1 MEGVNLTIILV
12 SLLILFSRM
21 DFKHKI
27 IQWNCRGL
35 KPNFN
40 EVSLLISEYN
50 PSVFCFQETFLKPDD
65 NISLKGFNIYNY
77 VHTDCLRPSGGASV
91 FVKSSFPQRKIDL
104 QTELQATAVSV
115 TLDKEITICSVYIP
129 PSFSLNSQHLD
140 SLLQQLPSPYIILGD
155 LGEKALLTLHV
166 VTEMHFFT
174 SEKPK
179 KYHAWSCQNVC
190 DALTFL
196 LDNIFIRFG
205 TKLYRQVVGIPMGT
219 NCAPLVADLFLFCYE
234 RDFMMSLSDDKQAD
248 VIDAFNTTSR
258 YLDDILN
265 INNVYFDNMV
275 SQIYPSE
282 LQLNKANASDTEA
295 AFLDLHLSISNDIVS
310 TKIYD
315 KRDDFD
321 FEIVNFPFLDGDVPR
336 STSYGV
342 YISQLIRFARASSY
356 VVDFNTR
363 NKLLTQKLLK
373 QGYRYHKLRKTFSK
387 FYRRYYDLISKF
399 QVGLKS
405 LLRQGLS

>member
-1 MEGVNLTIILV
+1 MSTYDFSTLYTTLPHNLIKDKL
-12 SLLILFSRM
+12 
-21 DFKHKI
+21 
-27 IQWNCRGL
+27 
-35 KPNFN
+35 
-40 EVSLLISEYN
+40 
-50 PSVFCFQETFLKPDD
+50 
-65 NISLKGFNIYNY
+65 
-77 VHTDCLRPSGGASV
+77 
-91 FVKSSFPQRKIDL
+91 IDL
-104 QTELQATAVSV
+104 IEV
-115 TLDKEITICSVYIP
+115 
-129 PSFSLNSQHLD
+129 PSR
-140 SLLQQLPSPYIILGD
+140 
-155 LGEKALLTLHV
+155 EKGLLTLHV
-166 VTEMHFFT
+166 VTEMHFLLQ
-174 SEKPK
+174 KNLK

-405 LLRQGLS
+405 LLRQGLSEPDFYGDLVYKLKKIVGSNNFSAQFIKIISHYKKIGYNINVLQQTACLVVNPITVGNFAFLFNCTPVGQTSDSMMVPT